1 LYELE
6 AVVVSNVVFD
16 GEVTNVVVSVDK
28 FVVCLA
34 VWSTESV
41 YGEVTPLVVV
51 LIVVVA
57 EVGKDETSGSGA
69 ASAFA
74 VLVCVDACSVRV
86 VSLETTAD
94 PVDPC
99 GCDTCDTIE
108 VVAVSVVKIDGA
120 PVLAPP
126 EGF

>member
-1 LYELE
+1 LYELV

-34 VWSTESV
+34 VWSAESV

-74 VLVCVDACSVRV
+74 VLVCVDVCSVRV
-86 VSLETTAD
+86 VSLKTAAD
-94 PVDPC
+94 PVDPY
-99 GCDTCDTIE
+99 GCDTIE